1 MNKRTFNYLYMING
15 SAFGYLTPLTEKEIA
30 LLNAELV
37 WSNKELNLNI
47 MNETIK
53 KVRVIKKFPSPLE
66 VGDVIFHSKDG
77 DYYEHKGGW
86 HISGDYVRDYIG
98 EYFEEVK
105 EENKINHVVQ
115 IYLNNTTLSVW
126 VDENLKQTDRNLKNF
141 GDITISNGRLDKSDV
156 SWDNLDYFFDL
167 NLDKIKEMKD
177 ELKKK
182 NQYYDDVIDDIQRLI
197 ARGFE
202 MGILVRE

>member
-1 MNKRTFNYLYMING
+1 MN
-15 SAFGYLTPLTEKEIA
+15 
-30 LLNAELV
+30 
-37 WSNKELNLNI
+37 
-47 MNETIK
+47 

-66 VGDVIFHSKDG
+66 VGDVLVFNQ
-77 DYYEHKGGW
+77 DYDTYKCDAKMF
-86 HISGDYVRDYIG
+86 ITRGDYVRDCIG

-126 VDENLKQTDRNLKNF
+126 VDENLKQTDKNLKNF
-141 GDITISNGRLDKSDV
+141 GDITITDGYLHKDNV
-156 SWDNLDYFFDL
+156 CWDNLDYFFDL
-167 NLDKIKEMKD
+167 DLDKIKEMKN

-197 ARGFE
+197 ERGLE